1 MEKPGYLGDRLV
13 CENIITQEQLEEALK
28 TQKERA
34 KNGEKVHLGK
44 VLTELGYCSDEEIAK
59 VLAEKHEV
67 PYLEVDQVEITEEVL
82 KLIPQQTAN
91 RYKVFPVKL
100 EGNKL
105 MVAMMNPQDIMTI
118 DDLRVITG
126 KEIQPVF
133 IKDSNLED
141 LINKVSTKYNVN
153 VDNYEF
159 LKRMD
164 NKSKQTKSQ
173 PNVTFTSSPGTYT
186 KITPETSAV
195 EILNN
200 IVNIAVQEKS
210 TDVHIEPFEDEV
222 QVRFRTDG
230 TLRKKMNIPMQNLE
244 SLVTRIKVLAEM
256 DIIDSRIPNDG
267 NISIEHQGNI
277 IDIRVST
284 LPSLFGERVTL
295 RFLLHDPSL
304 SDLNHLG
311 LKEEQ
316 AVKLK
321 EIINHPY
328 GFILVTGPAGSG
340 KTTTLY
346 TALMELNMEN
356 NNIITLEDPIE
367 RPIKGI
373 NQIKCNKSAGFT
385 FSYGLR
391 SMLRNHPDVIMVGDI
406 RDSET
411 GKMVTEASLTGHLV
425 MSTLHTN
432 DTAEAIVRLLDIG
445 VQPYLLESSLTAI
458 LSQRLLRKLCN
469 YCKVN
474 YSVPNEELLKM
485 LPGFP
490 VTQENS
496 TTELSRTSGCPLCES
511 TGYRGLT
518 GIFELMMITD
528 SIRTAIKDKNSS
540 REIKKIAQNEGM
552 VTLREHAFDKIKDGI
567 TSIEEFQRVFV

>member
-28 TQKERA
+28 KQNERVQK
-34 KNGEKVHLGK
+34 GEKVHLGK

-100 EGNKL
+100 EDNKL

-141 LINKVSTKYNVN
+141 LINKVSTKYNVK

-164 NKSKQTKSQ
+164 TKSKQTKTQ
-173 PNVTFTSSPGTYT
+173 PNVTFTSSPGTYAN
-186 KITPETSAV
+186 ITPETSAI
-195 EILNN
+195 EMLNS
-200 IVNIAVQEKS
+200 IVNIAVQEKC

-244 SLVTRIKVLAEM
+244 SLVTRIKVLADM

-267 NISIEHQGNI
+267 HISIEHQGNI

-284 LPSLFGERVTL
+284 LPALFGERVTL

-304 SDLNHLG
+304 SDINKLG

-346 TALMELNMEN
+346 TALMDLNMEN

-373 NQIKCNKSAGFT
+373 NQIKCNKGAGFT
-385 FSYGLR
+385 FSSGLR
-391 SMLRNHPDVIMVGDI
+391 NMLRNHPDVIMVGDI